1 MFHTQAKGMCVAG
14 VGGVGFYLH
23 MASKDKVRKQAKRK
37 IAKVKEKKSGKE
49 RQERLKNVEN

>member
-1 MFHTQAKGMCVAG
+1 MWRGC
-14 VGGVGFYLH
+14 GGVGVYLH

>member
-1 MFHTQAKGMCVAG
+1 MC
-14 VGGVGFYLH
+14 GGGGGSFYLH

-37 IAKVKEKKSGKE
+37 IAKVKERKKSGKE

>member
-1 MFHTQAKGMCVAG
+1 MFHTQAKGMCVC
-14 VGGVGFYLH
+14 VGGGFYLH

-37 IAKVKEKKSGKE
+37 IAKVKERKKSGKE